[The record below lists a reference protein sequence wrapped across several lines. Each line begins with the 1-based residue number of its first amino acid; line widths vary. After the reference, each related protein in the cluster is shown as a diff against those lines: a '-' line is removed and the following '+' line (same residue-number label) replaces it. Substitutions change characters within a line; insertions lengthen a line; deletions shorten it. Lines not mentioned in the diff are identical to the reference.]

1 MSPGMPERTG
11 LLASLGG
18 KTTTLDIGT
27 GPLVEYNAYDGSVYS
42 FTARESIQFLNI
54 DGRSLIKLRFEEPRP

>member
-1 MSPGMPERTG
+1 

-18 KTTTLDIGT
+18 KTTTLYIGT

-42 FTARESIQFLNI
+42 FTGRESIQFLTT
-54 DGRSLIKLRFEEPRP
+54 DSRSLIRLKFEEPRP